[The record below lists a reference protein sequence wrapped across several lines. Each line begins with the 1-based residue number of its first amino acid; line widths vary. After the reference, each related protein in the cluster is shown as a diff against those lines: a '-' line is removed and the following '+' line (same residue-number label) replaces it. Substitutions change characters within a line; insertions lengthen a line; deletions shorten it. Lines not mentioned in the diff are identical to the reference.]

1 MDRLYPILW
10 LRVIPWGNL
19 ALTQFE
25 CFINLSSSGICADDL
40 ISLQIRTNSCM
51 VLVYRIKTK
60 IYYDIQVSVLYGV
73 GGCVK
78 CRFFCGQ
85 IYSKIL
91 TSTSPIRLHWESIY
105 TPVNDHRRAAA
116 IWAIARRRWVKVL
129 AADRLRIHRSHVC
142 RKAKQTLSPMR
153 GLISFVLTQ
162 SSIYNKNW
170 FVFPR
175 LLQWDQCWHFTHNS
189 IHRLLAQDINCS

>member
-40 ISLQIRTNSCM
+40 ISLQIRPNSCV

-78 CRFFCGQ
+78 CGFFCDQ

-129 AADRLRIHRSHVC
+129 AADR
-142 RKAKQTLSPMR
+142 
-153 GLISFVLTQ
+153 
-162 SSIYNKNW
+162 
-170 FVFPR
+170 
-175 LLQWDQCWHFTHNS
+175 FTHTS
-189 IHRLLAQDINCS
+189 FARLSQSKTNFEPHAWFDFVCINTIEYIQQKLVCLSTFAAVRSMA